1 MQINNNENNNC
12 YVIAGLG
19 NPGSEYEKTRHNAG
33 FMSVDYITNKLGGK
47 FSKKKFQGRIWQG
60 SISNK
65 KIFTVKPET
74 FMNLSGKCL
83 NEVCSFYKI
92 SPKNTIVIYDD
103 FALPVGTVRIRTD
116 GSDAGH
122 NGITSVITELGTR
135 NFIRIRIGIGPLPS
149 GESSINFVL
158 SRFSK
163 KEIEILE
170 NDVIPHVYEAVEC
183 IIEQGVTKAMNL
195 YNKNFIEVPKE
206 EPILRSKNKETNSL
220 ENN

>member
-1 MQINNNENNNC
+1 MQTNNNEKNSC
-12 YVIAGLG
+12 YVMAGLG
-19 NPGSEYEKTRHNAG
+19 NPGAGYEKTRHNTG
-33 FMSVDYITNKLGGK
+33 FMNIDYITNKLGGD

-60 SISNK
+60 MLSNK

-92 SPKNTIVIYDD
+92 PPQSTIVIYDD

-122 NGITSVITELGTR
+122 NGITSIITELGTR
-135 NFIRIRIGIGPLPS
+135 NFIRIRVGIGPLPS

-170 NDVIPHVYEAVEC
+170 NDVIPNVYEAVKC

-195 YNKNFIEVPKE
+195 YNKSFIEVPKE
-206 EPILRSKNKETNSL
+206 EPTLRSKNRTNTL
-220 ENN
+220 DDN

>member
-1 MQINNNENNNC
+1 MQISNENNNC

-19 NPGSEYEKTRHNAG
+19 NPGSEYERTRHNAG
-33 FMSVDYITNKLGGK
+33 FMSVDYITNKLGGD

-60 SISNK
+60 VLLK
-65 KIFTVKPET
+65 TKIFTVKPET

-92 SPKNTIVIYDD
+92 PPQNTIVIYDD
-103 FALPVGTVRIRTD
+103 FALPVGTVRIRID

-135 NFIRIRIGIGPLPS
+135 NFIRIRLGIGPLPF
-149 GESSINFVL
+149 GASSINFVL
-158 SRFSK
+158 SKFSN
-163 KEIEILE
+163 KEIEILD
-170 NDVIPHVYEAVEC
+170 NDVIPNVYEAVKC

-195 YNKNFIEVPKE
+195 YNKSFIEPPKE
-206 EPILRSKNKETNSL
+206 EPILRSRNKEETT
-220 ENN
+220 